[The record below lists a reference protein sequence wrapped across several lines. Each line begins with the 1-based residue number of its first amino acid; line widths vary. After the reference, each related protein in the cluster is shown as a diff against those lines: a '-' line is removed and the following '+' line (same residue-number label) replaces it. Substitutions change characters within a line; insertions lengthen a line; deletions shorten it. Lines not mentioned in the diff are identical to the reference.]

1 MLIIAK
7 GGFVCLSAFVNNVV
21 ATVNEESS
29 DSTVMTAIK
38 KKTAKQ
44 AKARLSTRLFLVWL
58 AFPSIY

>member
-38 KKTAKQ
+38 KKTAKL
-44 AKARLSTRLFLVWL
+44 ARLSTKAPPVS
-58 AFPSIY
+58 AFFKL